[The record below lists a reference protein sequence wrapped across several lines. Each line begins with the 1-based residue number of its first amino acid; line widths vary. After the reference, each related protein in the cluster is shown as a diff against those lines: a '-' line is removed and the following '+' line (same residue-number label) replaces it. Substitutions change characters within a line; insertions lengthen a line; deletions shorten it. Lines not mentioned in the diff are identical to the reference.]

1 MSTFGVLISNRS
13 FFPDHLVLTARE
25 KLLRCLD
32 DMGHRVITLSTE
44 DTFMGQTMTREEAKK
59 CAALFRSHGDSRL
72 SAQLWGGDRHRRRHR
87 RQRPKYP
94 GAGSSLQR

>member
-44 DTFMGQTMTREEAKK
+44 DTFMGQTMTR
-59 CAALFRSHGDSRL
+59 R
-72 SAQLWGGDRHRRRHR
+72 
-87 RQRPKYP
+87 RPKSARRCSAAT
-94 GAGSSLQR
+94 GRSWTAFSSVCPTLGRRPPSPTPSPTAA

>member
-59 CAALFRSHGDSRL
+59 CAALFRSHGEELD
-72 SAQLWGGDRHRRRHR
+72 GIRHRRRHR